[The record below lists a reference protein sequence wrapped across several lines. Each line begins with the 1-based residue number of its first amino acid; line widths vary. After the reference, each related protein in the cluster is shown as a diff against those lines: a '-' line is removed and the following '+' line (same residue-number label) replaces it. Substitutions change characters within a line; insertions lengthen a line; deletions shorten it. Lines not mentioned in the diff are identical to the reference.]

1 MSFIMLL
8 VVILIIIGIPVCSCI
23 KIVPQANA
31 YVIELLGSYKA
42 TWEHG
47 LHLKLPFVERVANKV
62 SLKEQVCDFAPSNV
76 ITKDN
81 VSMKIDTVVYFKIF
95 DPRLYTYG
103 VDRPISALE
112 NLNATT
118 LRNIIGGMELDQ
130 TLTSRDIINTQMQQ
144 ILDLATDAWGI
155 KVTRVE
161 LKNIIPPAEIQNA
174 MEKQMKAEREKRQ
187 TILEAEA
194 HRESVIA
201 RAEGDKQ
208 ARILAAEAER
218 DAQIASAQG
227 RAKSIMLVYQAEA
240 DGLKALKQAQ
250 IDDAVL
256 KLKGIEALK
265 DVSDGR
271 ATKIYMPT
279 DLSGV
284 ISSLG
289 LISEGIGIGDATPV
303 DPSARPKQMPAPD
316 PCCDEPQ
323 RSSETGRI
331 VSERKTGAQRPDADG
346 ETVSRWAG
354 QKQHR
359 T

>member
-1 MSFIMLL
+1 
-8 VVILIIIGIPVCSCI
+8 
-23 KIVPQANA
+23 
-31 YVIELLGSYKA
+31 
-42 TWEHG
+42 
-47 LHLKLPFVERVANKV
+47 
-62 SLKEQVCDFAPSNV
+62 
-76 ITKDN
+76 
-81 VSMKIDTVVYFKIF
+81 MKIDTVVYFKIF

-130 TLTSRDIINTQMQQ
+130 TLTSRDIINSQMQQ
-144 ILDLATDAWGI
+144 ILDIATDAWGI

-194 HRESVIA
+194 HKESVVA

-218 DAQIASAQG
+218 DAQIARAQG
-227 RAKSIMLVYQAEA
+227 RAQSIMLVYQAEA
-240 DGLKALKQAQ
+240 DGLKALKEAK

-289 LISEGIGIGDATPV
+289 LLSEGIGIGDATPI
-303 DPSARPKQMPAPD
+303 DRSPRPMQAPAAD
-316 PCCDEPQ
+316 PCCDEP
-323 RSSETGRI
+323 
-331 VSERKTGAQRPDADG
+331 ERTP
-346 ETVSRWAG
+346 ETVRMKKDEQSR
-354 QKQHR
+354 QMSVPVR
-359 T
+359 RPEN

>member
-1 MSFIMLL
+1 MGFTIFIIVLIVLILWLL
-8 VVILIIIGIPVCSCI
+8 LSCI
-23 KIVPQANA
+23 RVVPQANA
-31 YVIELLGSYKA
+31 YVIEFLGSYRA

-47 LHLKLPFVERVANKV
+47 LHLKVPFVERIAGKI

-81 VSMKIDTVVYFKIF
+81 VTMKIDTVVYFKIF

-103 VDRPISALE
+103 VDRPVSALE

-130 TLTSRDIINTQMQQ
+130 TLTSRDIINSQMQQ
-144 ILDLATDAWGI
+144 ILDEATDAWGI

-161 LKNIIPPAEIQNA
+161 LKNIIPPAEIQSA

-187 TILEAEA
+187 TILEATA
-194 HRESVIA
+194 HKESVVA

-208 ARILAAEAER
+208 AKILAAQAER
-218 DAQIASAQG
+218 DAQIALAEG
-227 RAKSIMLVYQAEA
+227 RAKSIALVYQAEA
-240 DGLKALKQAQ
+240 EGLKALKEAN
-250 IDDAVL
+250 IDAAVL
-256 KLKGIEALK
+256 KLKGLEALK
-265 DVSDGR
+265 NVSDGR

-289 LISEGIGIGDATPV
+289 LAAESLGIGDATPV
-303 DPSARPKQMPAPD
+303 DKSAKPKPNAVAD
-316 PCCDEPQ
+316 ECCDDDEK
-323 RSSETGRI
+323 SAETR
-331 VSERKTGAQRPDADG
+331 RM
-346 ETVSRWAG
+346 AG
-354 QKQHR
+354 GH
-359 T
+359 

>member
-1 MSFIMLL
+1 
-8 VVILIIIGIPVCSCI
+8 
-23 KIVPQANA
+23 
-31 YVIELLGSYKA
+31 
-42 TWEHG
+42 
-47 LHLKLPFVERVANKV
+47 
-62 SLKEQVCDFAPSNV
+62 
-76 ITKDN
+76 
-81 VSMKIDTVVYFKIF
+81 
-95 DPRLYTYG
+95 
-103 VDRPISALE
+103 
-112 NLNATT
+112 
-118 LRNIIGGMELDQ
+118 MELDQ
-130 TLTSRDIINTQMQQ
+130 TLTSRDIINSQMQQ
-144 ILDLATDAWGI
+144 ILDIATDAWGI

-194 HRESVIA
+194 HKESVVA

-218 DAQIASAQG
+218 DAQIARAQG
-227 RAKSIMLVYQAEA
+227 RAQSIMLVYQAEA
-240 DGLKALKQAQ
+240 DGLKALKEAQ

-289 LISEGIGIGDATPV
+289 ILSEGIGIGDATPI
-303 DPSARPKQMPAPD
+303 DRSPRPMQAPAAD
-316 PCCDEPQ
+316 PCCDEP
-323 RSSETGRI
+323 
-331 VSERKTGAQRPDADG
+331 ERTP
-346 ETVSRWAG
+346 ETVRMKKDEQRRQMSVPVR
-354 QKQHR
+354 R
-359 T
+359 PEN

>member
-1 MSFIMLL
+1 MQLYMILL
-8 VVILIIIGIPVCSCI
+8 PVILFVLILLLSCI
-23 KIVPQANA
+23 KVVPQANA
-31 YVIELLGSYKA
+31 YVIEFLGSYKS

-47 LHLKLPFVERVANKV
+47 LHLKIPFVERIAGKI

-130 TLTSRDIINTQMQQ
+130 TLTSRDIINSQMQQ
-144 ILDLATDAWGI
+144 ILDIATDAWGI

-194 HRESVIA
+194 HKESVVA

-218 DAQIASAQG
+218 DAQIARAQG
-227 RAKSIMLVYQAEA
+227 RAQSIMLVYQAEA
-240 DGLKALKQAQ
+240 DGLK
-250 IDDAVL
+250 
-256 KLKGIEALK
+256 ALK

-289 LISEGIGIGDATPV
+289 LLSESIGIGDATPI
-303 DPSARPKQMPAPD
+303 DRSPRPMQAPAAD
-316 PCCDEPQ
+316 PCCDEP
-323 RSSETGRI
+323 
-331 VSERKTGAQRPDADG
+331 ERTP
-346 ETVSRWAG
+346 ETVRMKKDEQSR
-354 QKQHR
+354 QMSVPVR
-359 T
+359 RPEN

>member
-1 MSFIMLL
+1 MQLYMILL
-8 VVILIIIGIPVCSCI
+8 PVILFVLILLLSCI
-23 KIVPQANA
+23 KVVPQANA
-31 YVIELLGSYKA
+31 YVIEFLGSYKS

-47 LHLKLPFVERVANKV
+47 LHLKIPFVERIAGKI

-130 TLTSRDIINTQMQQ
+130 TLTSRDIINSQMQQ
-144 ILDLATDAWGI
+144 ILDIATDAWGI

-194 HRESVIA
+194 HKESVVA

-218 DAQIASAQG
+218 DAQIARAQG
-227 RAKSIMLVYQAEA
+227 RAQSIMLVYQAEA
-240 DGLKALKQAQ
+240 DGLK
-250 IDDAVL
+250 
-256 KLKGIEALK
+256 ALK

-289 LISEGIGIGDATPV
+289 LLSESIGIGDATPI
-303 DPSARPKQMPAPD
+303 DRSPRPMQAPAAD
-316 PCCDEPQ
+316 PCCDEP
-323 RSSETGRI
+323 
-331 VSERKTGAQRPDADG
+331 ERTP
-346 ETVSRWAG
+346 ETVRM
-354 QKQHR
+354 KKDEQHR
-359 T
+359 QMSVPVRRPEN

>member
-1 MSFIMLL
+1 MQLYMVLL
-8 VVILIIIGIPVCSCI
+8 PVILFVLILLLSCI
-23 KIVPQANA
+23 KVVPQANA
-31 YVIELLGSYKA
+31 YVIEFLGSYKS

-47 LHLKLPFVERVANKV
+47 LHLKIPFVERIAGKI

-130 TLTSRDIINTQMQQ
+130 TLTSRDIINSQMQQ
-144 ILDLATDAWGI
+144 ILDIATDAWGI

-174 MEKQMKAEREKRQ
+174 MEKQMKAE
-187 TILEAEA
+187 
-194 HRESVIA
+194 
-201 RAEGDKQ
+201 
-208 ARILAAEAER
+208 AER
-218 DAQIASAQG
+218 DAQIARAQG
-227 RAKSIMLVYQAEA
+227 RAQSIMLVYQAEA
-240 DGLKALKQAQ
+240 DGLKALKEAK

-289 LISEGIGIGDATPV
+289 LLSEGIGIGDATPI
-303 DPSARPKQMPAPD
+303 DRSPRPMQAPAAD
-316 PCCDEPQ
+316 PCCDEP
-323 RSSETGRI
+323 
-331 VSERKTGAQRPDADG
+331 ERTP
-346 ETVSRWAG
+346 ETVRMKKDEQSR
-354 QKQHR
+354 QMSVPVR
-359 T
+359 RPEN

>member
-1 MSFIMLL
+1 MYLSMVLIPLG
-8 VVILIIIGIPVCSCI
+8 LIILLLILSCV
-23 KIVPQANA
+23 KVVPQANA
-31 YVIELLGSYKA
+31 YVVEFLGSYKS

-47 LHLKLPFVERVANKV
+47 LHLKIPFVERIAGKI

-130 TLTSRDIINTQMQQ
+130 TLTSRDVINSQMQQ
-144 ILDLATDAWGI
+144 ILDIATDAWGI

-194 HRESVIA
+194 HKESVVA

-218 DAQIASAQG
+218 DAQVARAQG
-227 RAKSIMLVYQAEA
+227 RARSIMLVYQAEA
-240 DGLKALKQAQ
+240 DGLKALKSAQ

-279 DLSGV
+279 DLSGI

-289 LISEGIGIGDATPV
+289 LISEGIGIGDATPI
-303 DPSARPKQMPAPD
+303 DRSAPPKQALEPD

-323 RSSETGRI
+323 RTPETARMKYAEQKRQSSTTAKRL
-331 VSERKTGAQRPDADG
+331 DNDF
-346 ETVSRWAG
+346 
-354 QKQHR
+354 
-359 T
+359 

>member
-1 MSFIMLL
+1 MQLYMVLL
-8 VVILIIIGIPVCSCI
+8 PVILFVLILLLSCI
-23 KIVPQANA
+23 KVVPQANA
-31 YVIELLGSYKA
+31 YVIEFLGSYKS

-47 LHLKLPFVERVANKV
+47 LHLKIPFVERIAGKI

-103 VDRPISALE
+103 VDRP
-112 NLNATT
+112 
-118 LRNIIGGMELDQ
+118 MELDQ
-130 TLTSRDIINTQMQQ
+130 TLTSRDIINSQMQQ
-144 ILDLATDAWGI
+144 ILDIATDAWGI

-194 HRESVIA
+194 HKESVVA

-218 DAQIASAQG
+218 DAQIARAQG
-227 RAKSIMLVYQAEA
+227 RAQSIMLVYQAEA
-240 DGLKALKQAQ
+240 DGLKALKEAQ

-289 LISEGIGIGDATPV
+289 LLSESIGIGDATPI
-303 DPSARPKQMPAPD
+303 DRSPRPMQAPAAD
-316 PCCDEPQ
+316 PCCDEP
-323 RSSETGRI
+323 
-331 VSERKTGAQRPDADG
+331 ERTP
-346 ETVSRWAG
+346 ETVRMKKDEQSR
-354 QKQHR
+354 QMSVPVR
-359 T
+359 RPEN

>member
-1 MSFIMLL
+1 MQLYMILL
-8 VVILIIIGIPVCSCI
+8 PVILFVLILLLSCI
-23 KIVPQANA
+23 KVVPQANA
-31 YVIELLGSYKA
+31 YVIEFLGSYKSP
-42 TWEHG
+42 WEHG
-47 LHLKLPFVERVANKV
+47 LHLKIPFVERIAGKI
-62 SLKEQVCDFAPSNV
+62 SMKEQVCDFAPSNV

-130 TLTSRDIINTQMQQ
+130 TLTSRDIINSQMQQ
-144 ILDLATDAWGI
+144 ILDIATDAWGI

-194 HRESVIA
+194 HKESVVA

-218 DAQIASAQG
+218 DAQIARAQG
-227 RAKSIMLVYQAEA
+227 RAQSIMLVYQAEA
-240 DGLKALKQAQ
+240 DGLKALKEAQ

-289 LISEGIGIGDATPV
+289 LLSESIGIGDATPI
-303 DPSARPKQMPAPD
+303 DRSPRPMQAPAAD
-316 PCCDEPQ
+316 PCCDEP
-323 RSSETGRI
+323 
-331 VSERKTGAQRPDADG
+331 ERTP
-346 ETVSRWAG
+346 ETVRM
-354 QKQHR
+354 KKDEQHR
-359 T
+359 QMSVPVRRPEN